1 MDVVRANIERVGGA
15 VELDSTP
22 GQGTRLT
29 IRVPLTLSI
38 IPALTVGLA
47 GQRFAIPRSAIEEI
61 VHLGED
67 AIELSHIGSA
77 MLAKVR
83 DRRLPCLSLG
93 KILHGSEP
101 RGGHPA
107 RLVVLRLAAGELFAL
122 AVDELH
128 DHEELV
134 VKPIAP
140 ALMATGLYAGTTLTD
155 DGSPILLLDIGG
167 IARIGGLNLDSPERA
182 ARSAEPAA
190 AAVPRGEDVLLF
202 IGLDGGRRAIRMS
215 VVGRIDEVE
224 PAALRFGAVG
234 PRAVI
239 EDRLFPLAGV
249 TSPPDAGIDKIRLFR
264 LTDGVHEIAYALRE
278 VIDIHTLEG
287 DMVPPPVAGEIEGLA
302 LIDGEPAE
310 VVDPHWLFAQSSEG
324 QFAGPTGRQPIC
336 RLTSDDPWLQSFLRP
351 LAEAAGYRIIGAGD
365 AEEADVAIAMDD
377 APLTDARAAELIRL
391 RAAPEAGPESIGSV
405 YRYDREGL
413 TAAFCAARRRIAV

>member
-1 MDVVRANIERVGGA
+1 
-15 VELDSTP
+15 
-22 GQGTRLT
+22 
-29 IRVPLTLSI
+29 
-38 IPALTVGLA
+38 
-47 GQRFAIPRSAIEEI
+47 
-61 VHLGED
+61 
-67 AIELSHIGSA
+67 
-77 MLAKVR
+77 
-83 DRRLPCLSLG
+83 
-93 KILHGSEP
+93 
-101 RGGHPA
+101 
-107 RLVVLRLAAGELFAL
+107 
-122 AVDELH
+122 
-128 DHEELV
+128 
-134 VKPIAP
+134 
-140 ALMATGLYAGTTLTD
+140 
-155 DGSPILLLDIGG
+155 
-167 IARIGGLNLDSPERA
+167 
-182 ARSAEPAA
+182 
-190 AAVPRGEDVLLF
+190 
-202 IGLDGGRRAIRMS
+202 
-215 VVGRIDEVE
+215 
-224 PAALRFGAVG
+224 
-234 PRAVI
+234 
-239 EDRLFPLAGV
+239 
-249 TSPPDAGIDKIRLFR
+249 
-264 LTDGVHEIAYALRE
+264 